1 MSPCLER
8 YICNVLGWMGRTCFN
23 SLVYNCRPVSIEFS
37 VHISFFSNYL
47 YFLRIKYSYMHD
59 KFIIIKKKKN
69 NKKKKTEK
77 SRSLAAA
84 SLKRWRLFVWMMTPW
99 AKNLKLRKKKQ
110 NNRNG
115 DSSIR
120 RTTLCRSGHGCGL
133 ICTHGPRHRRPGLHH
148 FLRYA
153 HHFGYWPAHH
163 SIQIIF
169 IF

>member
-23 SLVYNCRPVSIEFS
+23 SLVYKVGLQLPSCQ
-37 VHISFFSNYL
+37 HWLFFFNYL

-59 KFIIIKKKKN
+59 KLIIIKKKN
-69 NKKKKTEK
+69 NIKKKKTEK

-84 SLKRWRLFVWMMTPW
+84 SLKRWRLFPW

-133 ICTHGPRHRRPGLHH
+133 ICTHGSRHRRPGLHH
-148 FLRYA
+148 FLRHA
-153 HHFGYWPAHH
+153 RHFGYWPAHH

-169 IF
+169 LF